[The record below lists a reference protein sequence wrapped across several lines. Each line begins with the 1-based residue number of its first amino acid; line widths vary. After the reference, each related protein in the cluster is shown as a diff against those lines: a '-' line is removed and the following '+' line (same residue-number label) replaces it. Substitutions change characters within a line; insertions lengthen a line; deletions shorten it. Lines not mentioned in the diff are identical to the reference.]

1 MYGLLIYSWNTFEKS
16 ITEIEINIKI
26 DNRNVDW
33 SLFIKLQAI

>member
-1 MYGLLIYSWNTFEKS
+1 MYRLLIYSWNTFEKS